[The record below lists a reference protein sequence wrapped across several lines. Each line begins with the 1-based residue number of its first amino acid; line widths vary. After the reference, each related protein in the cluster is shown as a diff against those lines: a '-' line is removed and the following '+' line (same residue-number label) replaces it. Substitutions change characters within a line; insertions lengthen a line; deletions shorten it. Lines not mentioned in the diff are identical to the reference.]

1 MDPIMTETDIDN
13 IRRIVAEEMQR
24 LESNKEAAS
33 REVLTADEVAAFL
46 GVDRNTVYDY
56 ANRGQIPHQRLGRR
70 LLFSRT
76 ALIVW
81 LGPCKSAPR
90 QKG

>member
-1 MDPIMTETDIDN
+1 MTEADIDK
-13 IRRIVAEEMQR
+13 IRRIVTEEMKR
-24 LESNKEAAS
+24 LASNEHATE

-81 LGPCKSAPR
+81 LGPCKSAAR